1 MNCPVFVCVAEN
13 LIAVR
18 WWHRMWWTEK
28 VNPFE
33 ARYHSHRTPLL
44 SSSLW
49 VFGERPTELSKECS
63 ECRRYQSFEEQIN
76 WRIDS
81 TQGLPIYITGSTFID
96 APDPNAACSTV
107 VFTKYFYSS
116 LLTCMWLKFCDPENP
131 TCCQREMEKN
141 IQTKV

>member
-1 MNCPVFVCVAEN
+1 MFALLKTRLLCAGG
-13 LIAVR
+13 
-18 WWHRMWWTEK
+18 TECGGQK
-28 VNPFE
+28 
-33 ARYHSHRTPLL
+33 RLTHSKLDSHSHSNPLL

-49 VFGERPTELSKECS
+49 VFGERPTELSKEWS
-63 ECRRYQSFEEQIN
+63 ECRRYQSYEEQIN

-96 APDPNAACSTV
+96 APNPNAACSTTV
-107 VFTKYFYSS
+107 VSTKYSYSS

-131 TCCQREMEKN
+131 TCCQSEMEKN